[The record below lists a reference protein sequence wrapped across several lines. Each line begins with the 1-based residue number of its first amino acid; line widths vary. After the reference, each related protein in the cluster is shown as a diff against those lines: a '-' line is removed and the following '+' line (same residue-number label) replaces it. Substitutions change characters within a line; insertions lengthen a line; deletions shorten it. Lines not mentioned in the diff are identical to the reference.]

1 MIRTERGWRDIKDL
15 LHLAL
20 GLGGW
25 KPKNASVGITC
36 IDRDRQEGSYSGGYL
51 VSLSFLQFYL

>member
-1 MIRTERGWRDIKDL
+1 MIRTERGWRDIRDL

-25 KPKNASVGITC
+25 KPKNASEKGSPALTGTGGREATVVGTW
-36 IDRDRQEGSYSGGYL
+36 
-51 VSLSFLQFYL
+51 